1 MATEE
6 TTEGEATHPA
16 ADTAPRATKL
26 AVEAPEEI
34 VVGTVAVIEGD
45 IEEVT
50 EEGIVVAET
59 EGVSE
64 EATVVGS
71 AEGIA
76 GTEVEV
82 VEDAEGALSH
92 LHFSVSGLIDVPIAC
107 SHPTAPLTS
116 TSA

>member
-6 TTEGEATHPA
+6 TTEGAATHLA

-26 AVEAPEEI
+26 AVEAPEET
-34 VVGTVAVIEGD
+34 VVGTVAVIGGD

-71 AEGIA
+71 AEGIV

-82 VEDAEGALSH
+82 VEDCLSLLVHLAEPPRDMGTASISH
-92 LHFSVSGLIDVPIAC
+92 RAQVV
-107 SHPTAPLTS
+107 
-116 TSA
+116 

>member
-6 TTEGEATHPA
+6 TTEGEATHLA

-26 AVEAPEEI
+26 AVEAPEET
-34 VVGTVAVIEGD
+34 VVGTVAVIEED

-64 EATVVGS
+64 EATVAGS
-71 AEGIA
+71 AEIVVVEDLV
-76 GTEVEV
+76 EVEV
-82 VEDAEGALSH
+82 VEGAFNVISSRSS
-92 LHFSVSGLIDVPIAC
+92 SV
-107 SHPTAPLTS
+107 PL
-116 TSA
+116 